1 MSQHTDPPAP
11 TDGCAPPGHHRGPVV
26 DIGARTAL
34 DLVDRET
41 AARPDAFA
49 VREQGRRP
57 VSYAELDRLASTVT
71 DRLLGEFGVGPGD
84 TVLIAARA
92 GVDFTAAVLGTL
104 RAGVAYLP
112 VDMTYPRERIEQIFR
127 SSSARL
133 MVLDDGVRGPAVP
146 GTDTPTTTL
155 TRLLV
160 EYADPPPPRPRIA
173 PEDASYVIF
182 TSGSTGAPK
191 GIVQTH
197 RTLANLAA
205 WQAGGS
211 GLGRERRVL
220 QCAPLTFD
228 VSVQEIFY
236 TLASG
241 GCLYV
246 PRPEVRRDPRDLMD
260 YIIGEAVEVVDF
272 PQSLID
278 ILMSLPVTLEDA
290 PALRHVISAGETVR
304 VTPELSGLLTRRPEI
319 TLHNHYGP
327 AENHM
332 VTSHSVSASRGNLE
346 PRPPV
351 GALVWNTYIRI
362 LDEELAPVPDGEVG
376 EVYIGGVG
384 VARGYTDP
392 ELTRTVFVADP
403 FVPGARLYRTR
414 DRGVWRTADGTLQ
427 LLGRIDDLIK
437 VRGNAVEPREPE
449 TRLAALPGVKDAAVF
464 GVARADGGTEL
475 HAALTGDPPPA
486 QELRRS
492 LLAVLPDYMVPVR
505 WWVTDELPYSANGKL
520 DRRALPGPG
529 ARQLAVVPHQ
539 SNASR

>member
-1 MSQHTDPPAP
+1 MPQPTDRRDPPGGNRHP
-11 TDGCAPPGHHRGPVV
+11 EHRGPVV
-26 DIGARTAL
+26 NIGARTVL
-34 DLVDRET
+34 DLVDREI
-41 AARPDAFA
+41 AARPDALA
-49 VREQGRRP
+49 VCEQGRSP
-57 VSYAELDRLASTVT
+57 VSYAELDRLADTVAAHLAGT
-71 DRLLGEFGVGPGD
+71 FGVAPGD
-84 TVLIAARA
+84 TVLIAGRA
-92 GVDFTAAVLGTL
+92 GVDFTAVVLGTL
-104 RAGVAYLP
+104 RAGAAYLP
-112 VDMTYPRERIEQIFR
+112 VDMTYPRERIEQILR
-127 SSSARL
+127 TSSARL
-133 MVLDDGVRGPAVP
+133 TVLDEGVADAAAEHP
-146 GTDTPTTTL
+146 GAAATTL
-155 TRLLV
+155 TRLL
-160 EYADPPPPRPRIA
+160 APCPGPAPARPRIA
-173 PEDASYVIF
+173 AEDAAYVIF
-182 TSGSTGAPK
+182 SSGSTGAPK

-197 RTLANLAA
+197 RCLANLAA
-205 WQAGGS
+205 WQANGS

-246 PRPEVRRDPRDLMD
+246 PHPDVRRDPRDLVE
-260 YIIGEAVEVVDF
+260 YVIGEGIEVVDF

-278 ILMSLPVTLEDA
+278 ILMSLPTNLEHA
-290 PALRHVISAGETVR
+290 PALRHIISAGETVR
-304 VTPELSGLLTRRPEI
+304 VTPALEGLLTRRPEV

-332 VTSHSVSASRGNLE
+332 VTSHSMSAGRGNLE

-351 GALVWNTYIRI
+351 GSLVWNTYIRI
-362 LDEELAPVPDGEVG
+362 LDEERAPVPDGEVG

-392 ELTRTVFVADP
+392 ELTRAVFVEDP
-403 FVPGARLYRTR
+403 FLPGARLYRTR
-414 DRGVWRTADGTLQ
+414 DRGVWRADGTLG

-437 VRGNAVEPREPE
+437 IRGNAVEPREPE
-449 TRLAALPGVKDAAVF
+449 SRLTALPGVKDAAVY

-486 QELRRS
+486 QELRRA

-520 DRRALPGPG
+520 DRRALPGPA

-539 SNASR
+539 ANVSR

>member
-1 MSQHTDPPAP
+1 MPQPTDRRDPPGGNRHP
-11 TDGCAPPGHHRGPVV
+11 EHRGPVV
-26 DIGARTAL
+26 NIGARTVL

-41 AARPDAFA
+41 AARPDAWA
-49 VREQGRRP
+49 VCEQGRDP
-57 VSYAELDRLASTVT
+57 VSYAQLDRLADTVAAHLAGT
-71 DRLLGEFGVGPGD
+71 FGVGHGD

-92 GVDFTAAVLGTL
+92 GVDFTAVVLGTL
-104 RAGVAYLP
+104 RAGAAYLP
-112 VDMTYPRERIEQIFR
+112 VDMTYPRERIEQILR

-133 MVLDDGVRGPAVP
+133 TVLDEGAPGAAAAVP
-146 GTDTPTTTL
+146 DAAATTPA
-155 TRLLV
+155 RLLA
-160 EYADPPPPRPRIA
+160 EYPGPPPARPRIA
-173 PEDASYVIF
+173 SEDAAYVIF
-182 TSGSTGAPK
+182 SSGSTGAPK

-197 RTLANLAA
+197 RCLANLAA
-205 WQAGGS
+205 WQANGS

-246 PRPEVRRDPRDLMD
+246 PHPDVRRDPRDLVE
-260 YIIGEAVEVVDF
+260 YVIGEGIEVVDF

-278 ILMSLPVTLEDA
+278 ILMSLPTTLEHA
-290 PALRHVISAGETVR
+290 PALRHIISAGETVR
-304 VTPELSGLLTRRPEI
+304 VTPALEGLLTRRPEV

-332 VTSHSVSASRGNLE
+332 VTSHSMSAERGNLE

-351 GALVWNTYIRI
+351 GSLVWNTYIRI
-362 LDEELAPVPDGEVG
+362 LDEEGTPVPDGEVG

-392 ELTRTVFVADP
+392 ELTRTVFVEDP
-403 FVPGARLYRTR
+403 FLPGARLYRTR
-414 DRGVWRTADGTLQ
+414 DRGVWRADGTLG

-437 VRGNAVEPREPE
+437 IRGNAVEPREPE
-449 TRLAALPGVKDAAVF
+449 SRLTALPGVKDAAVF

-486 QELRRS
+486 QELRRA

-529 ARQLAVVPHQ
+529 AAQLAVVPHQ
-539 SNASR
+539 ANVSR